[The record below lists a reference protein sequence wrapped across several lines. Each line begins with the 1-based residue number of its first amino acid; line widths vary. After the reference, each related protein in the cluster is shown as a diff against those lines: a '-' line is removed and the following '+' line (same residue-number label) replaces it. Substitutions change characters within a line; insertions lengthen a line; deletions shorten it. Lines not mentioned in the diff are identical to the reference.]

1 MLYNE
6 IESYIEN
13 YTATVGEFDW
23 EDFMDGLEE
32 TALKLYPADKV
43 EIWTWEVDN
52 DTFEID
58 RAFDEV
64 MDFAKDH
71 TIVAYSTNWDSE
83 KENLILTVIH
93 RG

>member
-23 EDFMDGLEE
+23 EDFLDGLEE
-32 TALKLYPADKV
+32 TAQKLYPADKV

-71 TIVAYSTNWDSE
+71 TIVSYSTNWDSE